1 MIKIAFHVQKGGT
14 GKTTTTGNIGFEMS
28 KMCRVLMIDGDPQGN
43 LTSWYCPEGISYDL
57 ADVLQEKV
65 PLRQAIQPIA
75 GTSNLDLLGTIAI
88 DGELKE
94 WAETKL
100 SGEMYAFHDLIEKIE
115 DLGYDA
121 VLFDLSP
128 GMSLLERSILSV
140 MDEVVPVIAA
150 EFFSLDG
157 IEIAEN
163 ELQKI
168 RKKMRGKFTADR
180 LVINRLN
187 KSYSSHRGILEELEK
202 LTYRTYVIGQ
212 STGISDA
219 VLHRM
224 SLSEYDTENKYLEEY
239 NRLVKDL
246 MGGK

>member
-14 GKTTTTGNIGFEMS
+14 GKTTTTGNIGFEMAKS
-28 KMCRVLMIDGDPQGN
+28 SRVLMVDGDPQGN

-57 ADVLQEKV
+57 ADVLQEKI
-65 PLRQAIQPIA
+65 PLKQAIQPIA
-75 GTSNLDLLGTIAI
+75 GISNLDILGTIAI

-94 WAETKL
+94 WSETKL
-100 SGEMYAFHDLIEKIE
+100 SGEMYAFHDLLDQIKE
-115 DLGYDA
+115 LGYDA
-121 VLFDLSP
+121 VIFDLSP

-140 MDEVVPVIAA
+140 MDEIIPVIAS

-168 RKKMRGKFTADR
+168 RKKMRGNFKADR

-202 LTYRTYVIGQ
+202 LDYQTYVIGQ

-219 VLHRM
+219 VLNRM
-224 SLSEYDTENKYLEEY
+224 SLSEYDNENKNLEEY
-239 NRLVKDL
+239 NRLVTDL
-246 MGGK
+246 MGVR